1 MKQLLLDTVVGLIDF
16 ILLHRD
22 ENEKHYGRGPVVSE
36 VECFAFYAET
46 TLLLT
51 SKTR

>member
-16 ILLHRD
+16 ILLRRD
-22 ENEKHYGRGPVVSE
+22 ENEKHYGLGPVVSE
-36 VECFAFYAET
+36 VECSALCAET

-51 SKTR
+51 SKAR